1 MEYYSDG
8 KIAKELNYTDG
19 FEDGDSISY
28 HSNGQ
33 IQEKGKYI
41 QGKKEGIWETYRS
54 SGKIINRI
62 TYKED
67 DSKYGEEYNY
77 DNEGSLELKVTW
89 NALNDK
95 FIYEHYKDGKVI
107 NRIIQ

>member
-1 MEYYSDG
+1 MGRYR
-8 KIAKELNYTDG
+8 
-19 FEDGDSISY
+19 
-28 HSNGQ
+28 
-33 IQEKGKYI
+33 
-41 QGKKEGIWETYRS
+41 KKENIFKEKKKEYGKHYRS
-54 SGKIINRI
+54 SGKIVNRI

-107 NRIIQ
+107 NKIIQ